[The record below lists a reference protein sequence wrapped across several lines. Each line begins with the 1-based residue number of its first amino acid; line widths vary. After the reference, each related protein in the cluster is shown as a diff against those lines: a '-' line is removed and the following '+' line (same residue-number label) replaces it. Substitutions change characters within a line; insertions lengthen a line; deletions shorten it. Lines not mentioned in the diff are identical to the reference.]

1 MTDNTPRLRAGDQA
15 RATALERLEWA
26 FRDGQIDFAELQ
38 ERTEKARNATYI
50 DELPVLTQ
58 DLSLPANL
66 EEPPSHTNHT
76 PPNALTAPTLPG
88 EHQTVTHNMAGNQP
102 NTRTNN
108 TAAPSGSKLSI
119 GIFGGTDKRGPWTCP
134 PTHTSVAVFG
144 GTGLDFRE
152 AILTAE
158 TTVINIGCAFGGV
171 EIIVPDYY
179 QVDVDVLPIFGG
191 TDVTGSSGANI
202 PAIRHGQAPKIIVR
216 GFVAFG
222 GVEVKRVPQ

>member
-15 RATALERLEWA
+15 RHTALERLEWA

-38 ERTEKARNATYI
+38 ERTEKAQKATYI
-50 DELPVLTQ
+50 DELPALTQ

-66 EEPPSHTNHT
+66 AEPT
-76 PPNALTAPTLPG
+76 PHAHPNPNLYPNLHSVPDEHHSVAPNAANN
-88 EHQTVTHNMAGNQP
+88 HQPA
-102 NTRTNN
+102 RIDSS
-108 TAAPSGSKLSI
+108 AAATGSKLSI
-119 GIFGGTDKRGPWTCP
+119 GIFGGTDKRGPWTCA
-134 PTHTSVAVFG
+134 PTHTTVAAFG

-158 TTVINIGCAFGGV
+158 TTVVNIGCAFGGV
-171 EIIVPDYY
+171 DVIVPDHY

-191 TDVTGSSGANI
+191 TDVTGKPGRNLPATGA
-202 PAIRHGQAPKIIVR
+202 GQAPKIIVR